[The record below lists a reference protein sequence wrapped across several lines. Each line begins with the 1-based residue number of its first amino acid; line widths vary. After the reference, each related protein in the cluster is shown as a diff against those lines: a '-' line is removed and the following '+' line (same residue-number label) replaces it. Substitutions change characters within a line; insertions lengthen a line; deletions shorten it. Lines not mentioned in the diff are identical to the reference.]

1 MATAVVAT
9 PPTEKDAVL
18 GKPAAS
24 DQRRSAPATYLYRPP
39 KPAVPLYDVTYAVE
53 SSANTA
59 TSELHSPAARPG
71 MMPDETVLVCAV
83 VGYGDGNKLETP
95 MLAAVEVETVAERLP
110 PAPKKTERMD
120 VEPVSDTG
128 VDGTPPTMPYGS
140 VLTPLEVPM

>member
-71 MMPDETVLVCAV
+71 MRLALTSIACAEE
-83 VGYGDGNKLETP
+83 G
-95 MLAAVEVETVAERLP
+95 
-110 PAPKKTERMD
+110 
-120 VEPVSDTG
+120 
-128 VDGTPPTMPYGS
+128 
-140 VLTPLEVPM
+140 